1 MTGKRSNHLS
11 RSFWGEN
18 TMTVLVVDDEPSYRL
33 AAREV
38 LMAEGHDVLT
48 AENGEEALRKL
59 SLIEPDIIV
68 SDIYMP
74 VMDGRKLHRAV
85 REMPRYE
92 KLPFLFVSG
101 YSDQQTLT
109 AVCDPRYDGFLS
121 KGSSPDDLIS
131 WVTYLT
137 TPVEK
142 RGKTI
147 PGQPTRLA

>member
-1 MTGKRSNHLS
+1 MTI
-11 RSFWGEN
+11 
-18 TMTVLVVDDEPSYRL
+18 LVVDDEPSYRL
-33 AAREV
+33 AVREV

-85 REMPRYE
+85 REMARYE

-101 YSDQQTLT
+101 YSDEQTMT
-109 AVCDPRYDGFLS
+109 AVSDPRYDGFLS
-121 KGSSPDDLIS
+121 KASSLKDLIE
-131 WVTYLT
+131 WIKYLT
-137 TPVEK
+137 TPLEK
-142 RGKTI
+142 RGMSF
-147 PGQPTRLA
+147 PSHPTRVG

>member
-1 MTGKRSNHLS
+1 MRVKRSSHLI
-11 RSFWGEN
+11 RSFLGEN
-18 TMTVLVVDDEPSYRL
+18 TMTVLVVDDEPSFRL

-38 LMAEGHDVLT
+38 LMAEGYDVLT

-101 YSDQQTLT
+101 YSDQQTMT
-109 AVCDPRYDGFLS
+109 AMCDPRYDGFAS
-121 KGSSPDDLIS
+121 KSSPAEDLIS
-131 WVTYLT
+131 WIKYLT

-142 RGKTI
+142 RGGTF
-147 PGQPTRLA
+147 PGQPLHLS